1 MSGVRAPVLPAV
13 TARPS
18 IGDMRRSRSL
28 LLAATAGLALFA
40 SACGV
45 TADTTAAT
53 VAGTAIPVDDVTTLV
68 SDPVFNGG
76 AEQPN
81 ESSQDGTLARS
92 ALMFLIE
99 RQAWLSELD
108 RWGLEI
114 SDADREQIGAQ
125 IDEQAAA
132 GGQALDGRSRELLV
146 EYTAAQSVLTERFS
160 SIDPER
166 DDDLR
171 RLYESSELQWRQVC
185 LTVVQVPA
193 DQIAAAEDRL
203 DDGLA
208 VQDLAEVI
216 TGAEVV
222 AEPSQGCFAQVGLAP
237 ELRADLE
244 VATVGATRGV
254 VLTDDGSGG
263 VAAYA
268 YRLEERRNLSFE
280 EARGEL
286 AAAAEGLL
294 QQGPAQWV
302 QLAALGAEVNPR
314 YGQEVVSTA
323 DGFTV
328 QAPPRPQLPR
338 GQRIADAVVAAR
350 AAAEA
355 ATAQAAAGQA
365 PGGQDPTAQD
375 PTAQDPAAAGADGS
389 TAGG

>member
-1 MSGVRAPVLPAV
+1 
-13 TARPS
+13 
-18 IGDMRRSRSL
+18 MRRSRTL
-28 LLAATAGLALFA
+28 LLAATAGAALFA

-53 VAGTAIPVDDVTTLV
+53 VAGTAIPIDDVTTLV

-99 RQAWLSELD
+99 RQAWLSELE

-132 GGQALDGRSRELLV
+132 GGQELDGRSRELLV
-146 EYTAAQSVLTERFS
+146 EYTAAQSVLTERFGA
-160 SIDPER
+160 IDP
-166 DDDLR
+166 DDDGDLR

-185 LTVVQVPA
+185 LTVVQVPP
-193 DQIAAAEDRL
+193 DRVAAAQARL
-203 DDGLA
+203 DDGLPVQGLVDA
-208 VQDLAEVI
+208 VE
-216 TGAEVV
+216 GAQVV

-244 VATVGATRGV
+244 VAAVGATRGV

-263 VAAYA
+263 LTAYA
-268 YRLEERRNLSFE
+268 YRLEARRNLSFAD
-280 EARGEL
+280 AREDL
-286 AAAAEGLL
+286 VAAAEGLV

-302 QLAALGAEVNPR
+302 QLVGLGAEVNPR
-314 YGQEVVSTA
+314 YGQEVVSSA
-323 DGFTV
+323 NGFTV

-338 GQRIADAVVAAR
+338 GQRIADALV
-350 AAAEA
+350 AAEA
-355 ATAQAAAGQA
+355 AAQAAAAQTA
-365 PGGQDPTAQD
+365 TGQDGTAQD
-375 PTAQDPAAAGADGS
+375 PTAGSGA